1 MHLCISLSWYL
12 FQMFNDINHDLLIIE
27 LRFDVLI
34 FNWMY
39 FYCFLSVNNLPNK
52 KIVGQIVLMFR
63 LEFLKRHTKL
73 ILNIQNVSFVTDDL
87 NFLRAISSVNDIALL
102 QSYLVNLKK

>member
-1 MHLCISLSWYL
+1 MYFSQLVFISNV
-12 FQMFNDINHDLLIIE
+12 QCFNLLIIE

-63 LEFLKRHTKL
+63 LDFLKRHT
-73 ILNIQNVSFVTDDL
+73 
-87 NFLRAISSVNDIALL
+87 
-102 QSYLVNLKK
+102 